1 MSHPHRAFDRLLYRR
16 ERWVFLAAYY
26 STERSELVV
35 RRNLV
40 ARPFDEQA
48 TMTRQPLVVLPLDQ
62 LREVAL
68 SLYAPIGAPP
78 SLGGRVDPGAS
89 PNTYR
94 DLDVSGDEAFALL
107 EETTPKQPLIHALVY
122 GWNPFP
128 RTVGMT
134 SGQGSWATWLR
145 DALGAK
151 YLPHAPAGLSV
162 YEDLFRAGWPRC
174 PRTYEEVRQ
183 KRGAVAAR
191 AAVTALRRKAQRE
204 LARGSAGL
212 TPWWCRGIT
221 LDTDATFLWSGKPQ
235 GSDHADRYG
244 YSELAERL
252 SIPLSMRPDDP
263 LAGPNSSLVAVRG
276 VLWPLPP
283 AREDTP

>member
-16 ERWVFLAAYY
+16 ERWVFLEARYG
-26 STERSELVV
+26 TELVV
-35 RRNLV
+35 GRRLV
-40 ARPFDEQA
+40 PHPFDESA
-48 TMTRQPLVVLPLDQ
+48 TMRGTGALVVLPLDQ
-62 LREVAL
+62 IREVAL
-68 SLYAPIGAPP
+68 SLYDPQHPP
-78 SLGGRVDPGAS
+78 LSWGDRGPGAVS
-89 PNTYR
+89 RSVYR
-94 DLDVSGDEAFALL
+94 DLELEGDEARALL
-107 EETTPKQPLIHALVY
+107 EETTPEQPLIHALVF
-122 GWNPFP
+122 GWYPFP
-128 RTVGMT
+128 RKVGMVG
-134 SGQGSWATWLR
+134 GQGSWATWLR

-151 YLPHAPAGLSV
+151 YLPHAPYGLSV
-162 YEDLFRAGWPRC
+162 YEDLLRAGWPRC
-174 PRTYEEVRQ
+174 PSIYEEVRRQ
-183 KRGAVAAR
+183 EGAVVAR
-191 AAVTALRRKAQRE
+191 ARVIELQRRARVI
-204 LARGSAGL
+204 LARTSRS
-212 TPWWCRGIT
+212 PWWGRGID